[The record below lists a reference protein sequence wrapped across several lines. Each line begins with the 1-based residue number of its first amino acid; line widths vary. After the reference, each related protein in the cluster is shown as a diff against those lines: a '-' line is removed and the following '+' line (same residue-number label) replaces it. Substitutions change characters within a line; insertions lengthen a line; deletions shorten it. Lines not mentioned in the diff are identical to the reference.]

1 MESTLAIQ
9 GTLSEYSLNMPRFE
23 YKTLLVESPEK
34 ISMTMTR
41 TDEHLLEVEKAIN
54 DLGDQGWEMTGV
66 FPLSRDG
73 EITFGIHYFKR
84 LKPD

>member
-1 MESTLAIQ
+1 
-9 GTLSEYSLNMPRFE
+9 
-23 YKTLLVESPEK
+23 
-34 ISMTMTR
+34 MTR